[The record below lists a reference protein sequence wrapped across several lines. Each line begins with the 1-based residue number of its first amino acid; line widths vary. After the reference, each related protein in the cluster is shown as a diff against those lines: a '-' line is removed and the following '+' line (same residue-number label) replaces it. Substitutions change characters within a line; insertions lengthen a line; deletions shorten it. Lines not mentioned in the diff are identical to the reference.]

1 MGKNNKLGDENMTD
15 KEISV
20 VLTSINNRLELL
32 PVTLRGQCRLKLDC
46 MNDIDVVIKELKK
59 REEKE
64 EPTCN

>member
-1 MGKNNKLGDENMTD
+1 MTD
-15 KEISV
+15 QDIIK
-20 VLTSINNRLELL
+20 VLTSINGRINQL
-32 PVTLRGQCRLKLDC
+32 PVVPREHCALKMGV